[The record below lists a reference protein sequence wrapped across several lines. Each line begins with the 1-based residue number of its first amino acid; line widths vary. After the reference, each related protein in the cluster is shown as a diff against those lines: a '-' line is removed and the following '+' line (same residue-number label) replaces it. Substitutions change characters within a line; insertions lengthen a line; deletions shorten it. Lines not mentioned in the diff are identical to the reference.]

1 MKMSRRGWNNIII
14 FAVASMILIFKYVEL
29 HNQEASSEQA
39 EIGQLLPQG
48 ATVLRLELPELVI
61 ERVGTEW
68 RSKPL
73 IERPLAVIDAWLHIN
88 LNPWQNAIGGAASSD
103 TVVVYLANSAAP
115 IELTLFSLGE
125 QHWINNWQGQLLQVD
140 ADSYQALFPEVP
152 Q

>member
-29 HNQEASSEQA
+29 HKQEASPELSLA
-39 EIGQLLPQG
+39 GQLLPQG

-68 RSKPL
+68 RSEPP
-73 IERPLAVIDAWLHIN
+73 IERPVAVIDAWLHIE
-88 LNPWQNAIGGAASSD
+88 LTPWQNAIGGAATSD
-103 TVVVYLANSAAP
+103 TVVVYLANSAVP
-115 IELTLFSLGE
+115 IELNLFSLGE

-140 ADSYQALFPEVP
+140 ADSYQALFPEVKP
-152 Q
+152 